1 MATNKQLHKIQSF
14 VEDQVKATKNSVV
27 LITTK
32 NGYKVNNFNIHL
44 KGTYWALTDSLGSE
58 ISRFQNV
65 RMAILAAALHVK
77 KKFGLLAM
85 VEQTDSKLFTLKHDK
100 YLFEHKISN
109 KYNKE
114 VYEDR
119 LSRTTFELDS
129 VYKQI
134 SELEKSVG
142 LQ

>member
-14 VEDQVKATKNSVV
+14 VEDQVKATKHSVV

-44 KGTYWALTDSLGSE
+44 RDPYWTLTDSSGSE
-58 ISRFQNV
+58 ISHFQNV
-65 RMAILAAALHVK
+65 RMAILTAALHVK

-85 VEQTDSKLFTLKHDK
+85 VKETDGKLYTLKHDK
-100 YLFEHKISN
+100 YLFENKISN
-109 KYNKE
+109 KYHKE

-119 LSRTTFELDS
+119 LSRTIFELDS